1 MTLFENLNSM
11 GHEQVVFCHDK
22 ATGLKAIIAIHD
34 TTLGPA
40 LGGCRMWDYKS
51 EEEALR
57 DVLRLSRGMTYK
69 NAVSGL
75 NLGGG
80 KAVIIG
86 DPKKLKSE
94 AFFRTF
100 GRFVNSLGGRYITA
114 EDVNIRVSDIEQ
126 VGLETDFVAGINSRA
141 GGSGDPSPVTAWG
154 VYQGIRSSV
163 SYKLGRDSLKGI
175 RIAVQGV
182 GAVGAHLI
190 EHLAAEGA
198 KVYAADI
205 DQDKVSDVVK
215 RFGAEAVALDRIHKL
230 DVDVFAPCA
239 LGGFLD
245 DRVIPELNAP
255 IVAGAANNQL
265 LDEEIHGNLLR
276 ERGILYAPDYVINA
290 GGVINVY
297 QELAGYNAVVAKER
311 AAKIYDTLTNVF
323 KEADAKGITTNQAS
337 GIIAEERIKAVRSM
351 RPLHN
356 TISNQKWADQSPFK
370 DWF

>member
-1 MTLFENLNSM
+1 MALFEELTTM

-22 ATGLKAIIAIHD
+22 ITGLKAIIAIHD

-51 EEEALR
+51 EEDALR

-80 KAVIIG
+80 KSVIIG

-114 EDVNIRVSDIEQ
+114 EDVNIRVKDIEL

-154 VYQGIRSSV
+154 VYHGIRASV
-163 SYKLGRDSLKGI
+163 QYKLGKSSLKGVSV
-175 RIAVQGV
+175 AVQGC
-182 GAVGAHLI
+182 GAVGSHLI
-190 EHLAAEGA
+190 EHLTAEGA

-205 DQDKVSDVVK
+205 DAEKVKECTK
-215 RFGAEAVALDRIHKL
+215 RYGAEAASLADIHKL
-230 DVDVFAPCA
+230 QVDVFAPCA

-245 DRVIPELNAP
+245 DRIIPELKAA

-265 LDEEIHGNLLR
+265 LDEEVHGKMIR

-297 QELAGYNAVVAKER
+297 QELAGYNEKTAKQR
-311 AAKIYDTLTNVF
+311 AANIYDTLISIY
-323 KEADAKGITTNQAS
+323 KEADTKGITTNEAS
-337 GIIAEERIKAVRSM
+337 DLIAEERIKSIRSM
-351 RPLHN
+351 SAIRN
-356 TISNQKWADQSPFK
+356 TIGNQNWTHHNLLKQR
-370 DWF
+370 

>member
-1 MTLFENLNSM
+1 MAIFEELTTM

-80 KAVIIG
+80 KSVIIG

-114 EDVNIRVSDIEQ
+114 EDVNIRVNDIEL
-126 VGLETDFVAGINSRA
+126 VGLETDYVAGITSRA

-154 VYQGIRSSV
+154 VYQGIRASV
-163 SYKLGRDSLKGI
+163 QFKLGKGSLKGVSV
-175 RIAVQGV
+175 AVQGC
-182 GAVGAHLI
+182 GAVGSHLI
-190 EHLAAEGA
+190 EHLTAEGA
-198 KVYAADI
+198 KVFVADI
-205 DQDKVSDVVK
+205 DAEKVK
-215 RFGAEAVALDRIHKL
+215 EIARKYGAEPTPLENIHKL
-230 DVDVFAPCA
+230 KVDVFAPCA

-245 DRVIPELNAP
+245 DRTIPEIQAP

-265 LDEEIHGNLLR
+265 LDETIHGSMLR

-297 QELAGYNAVVAKER
+297 QELAGYNADVAKQR
-311 AAKIYDTLTNVF
+311 ASNIYNTLINIY

-337 GIIAEERIKAVRSM
+337 GIIAEERIRAVRAMS
-351 RPLHN
+351 PLRN
-356 TISNQKWADQSPFK
+356 TLANQNWTQHDLLKPR
-370 DWF
+370 